1 LTFPGKRRQ
10 FSYTVDLSCHRV
22 NRGFTVKQIPTPQL
36 VRIPDPTL
44 VLIDTLLPK
53 TTTSLESKAIALDS
67 SEAIEPTNNSH
78 ETLWEEFLQL
88 QLKPRT
94 RQEYRKSID
103 YFCRFGLANAARS
116 MAPEQST
123 ANFLSE
129 FLALP
134 KNAAI
139 HLILEWRQHH
149 MNEGKASTTI
159 NLRVSAIK
167 SLVEYANKQGACSFS
182 LGEIKSLKTQRYKD
196 SQAVSADEYRSILE
210 LVDRSTDLGIRDYAI
225 LLMIWD
231 LALSREKV
239 VSLNIW
245 DYLPGRLMMKI
256 KGQFDRQSINL
267 NPQLEEALDHWIA
280 IREGFYFQPKDGS
293 DRADALFLSC
303 NGRRL
308 SGTDIFRILQGYA
321 DIAGVHVSPDR
332 VRHGAATANIASN
345 VSMKESKPI
354 VIYQLKIFILDIHP
368 MIWRRI
374 RVSSNST
381 IADLHYIVQIAMGW
395 TDSHLHRFIINGEE
409 YGISQIGG
417 ISFSKDPYK
426 IQLAD
431 FRLGEKHR
439 FFYEYDM
446 GDYWQH
452 EILVEKILTSKAN
465 NLDPVC
471 ISGKRA
477 CPPEDCGGAER
488 FMAMV
493 QKQKKSSGRAKKR
506 FEEFDEEL
514 VNSRL
519 KQYSMGDPESM
530 LFALTLR

>member
-1 LTFPGKRRQ
+1 M
-10 FSYTVDLSCHRV
+10 
-22 NRGFTVKQIPTPQL
+22 KQIPSPQL
-36 VRIPDPTL
+36 VRIPDPAM
-44 VLIDTLLPK
+44 VPIA
-53 TTTSLESKAIALDS
+53 SLAPKAIDS
-67 SEAIEPTNNSH
+67 LTPEEIDPPNHSQ
-78 ETLWEEFLQL
+78 ETLWGEFLRL
-88 QLKPRT
+88 QQKPRT
-94 RQEYRKSID
+94 RQEYGKSID
-103 YFCRFGLANAARS
+103 YFCRS
-116 MAPEQST
+116 MAPDRSPST
-123 ANFLSE
+123 FLQE
-129 FLALP
+129 FLAST
-134 KNAAI
+134 KQQAI
-139 HLILEWRQHH
+139 HLVLEWRQHLL
-149 MNEGKASTTI
+149 NEGKASATI
-159 NLRVSAIK
+159 NLRISALK
-167 SLVEYANKQGACSFS
+167 SLVEYAGKQDACSFS
-182 LGEIKSLKTQRYKD
+182 LSEIKSLKSQRYKD
-196 SQAVSADEYRSILE
+196 NQGVSVEDYRSILD

-225 LLMIWD
+225 LLLLWD
-231 LALSREKV
+231 FALRREKV
-239 VSLNIW
+239 VSLDIW
-245 DYLPGRLMMKI
+245 DYLPGRLTVND
-256 KGQFDRQSINL
+256 QRRSINL
-267 NPQLEEALDHWIA
+267 SAQLEDALDHWVA
-280 IREGFYFQPKDGS
+280 IREGLYFQPKDGGNR
-293 DRADALFLSC
+293 DDALFLSC

-308 SGTDIFRILQGYA
+308 SGTDVFRILQGYA
-321 DIAGVHVSPDR
+321 DAAGVRVSPDR
-332 VRHGAATANIASN
+332 VRHGAAANIASN
-345 VSMKESKPI
+345 GSMKESKPI
-354 VIYQLKIFILDIHP
+354 VIYQLKISILDIHP

-417 ISFSKDPYK
+417 ISFNKDPYK

-452 EILVEKILTSKAN
+452 EILVEKILTSKSN

-493 QKQKKSSGRAKKR
+493 QKQKTRSARAKKR

-519 KQYSMGDPESM
+519 KQYAMGDPDSM
-530 LFALTLR
+530 LFALTLG

>member
-1 LTFPGKRRQ
+1 M
-10 FSYTVDLSCHRV
+10 
-22 NRGFTVKQIPTPQL
+22 KQIPTPQL
-36 VRIPDPTL
+36 VRIPAPTL
-44 VLIDTLLPK
+44 VPIDPLLPK
-53 TTTSLESKAIALDS
+53 TTTSLES
-67 SEAIEPTNNSH
+67 EAIDPLNQSP
-78 ETLWEEFLQL
+78 ETIWEEFLRL

-116 MAPEQST
+116 MAPEQSP

-139 HLILEWRQHH
+139 HLILEWRQHQ
-149 MNEGKASTTI
+149 MNEGKASATI

-167 SLVEYANKQGACSFS
+167 SLVEYAKKQGACSFS
-182 LGEIKSLKTQRYKD
+182 LSEIKSLKTQRHKD
-196 SQAVSADEYRSILE
+196 SPAVSADDYQSILE

-225 LLMIWD
+225 LLMLWD

-256 KGQFDRQSINL
+256 KGQFDRQSIDL
-267 NPQLEEALDHWIA
+267 NPQLEDALDHWMA

-321 DIAGVHVSPDR
+321 DVAGVHVSPDQI
-332 VRHGAATANIASN
+332 RHSATTAQRTCNSSKN
-345 VSMKESKPI
+345 DPKPI
-354 VIYQLKIFILDIHP
+354 VTFQLKISIQDIHP

-374 RVSSNST
+374 RVSSNCS

-395 TDSHLHRFIINGEE
+395 TDSHLHRFIINGAE
-409 YGISQIGG
+409 YGIAQIGG
-417 ISFSKDPYK
+417 ISFTSDPHK
-426 IQLAD
+426 VRLAD
-431 FRLGEKHR
+431 FGLRENQR
-439 FFYEYDM
+439 FFYEYDF

-452 EILVEKILTSKAN
+452 EILVEKILTSKSN

-471 ISGKRA
+471 IGGKRA

-493 QKQKKSSGRAKKR
+493 QKQKNCSARAKKR
-506 FEEFDEEL
+506 FEEFDKEL

-519 KQYSMGDPESM
+519 KLYAEGDPESM
-530 LFALTLR
+530 LFALTLG

>member
-1 LTFPGKRRQ
+1 
-10 FSYTVDLSCHRV
+10 
-22 NRGFTVKQIPTPQL
+22 
-36 VRIPDPTL
+36 
-44 VLIDTLLPK
+44 
-53 TTTSLESKAIALDS
+53 
-67 SEAIEPTNNSH
+67 
-78 ETLWEEFLQL
+78 
-88 QLKPRT
+88 
-94 RQEYRKSID
+94 
-103 YFCRFGLANAARS
+103 
-116 MAPEQST
+116 
-123 ANFLSE
+123 
-129 FLALP
+129 
-134 KNAAI
+134 
-139 HLILEWRQHH
+139 
-149 MNEGKASTTI
+149 
-159 NLRVSAIK
+159 
-167 SLVEYANKQGACSFS
+167 LVEYAGKQDACSFS
-182 LGEIKSLKTQRYKD
+182 LSEIKSLKSQRYKD
-196 SQAVSADEYRSILE
+196 TQGVSVDDYRSILD

-225 LLMIWD
+225 LLLLWD
-231 LALSREKV
+231 LALRREEV
-239 VSLNIW
+239 VSLDIW
-245 DYLPGRLMMKI
+245 DYSLGRLMVNDQ
-256 KGQFDRQSINL
+256 GRSIDL
-267 NPQLEEALDHWIA
+267 SAQLEDVLDHWMA
-280 IREGFYFQPKDGS
+280 IREGLYFQPKDGGNR
-293 DRADALFLSC
+293 DDALFLSC

-321 DIAGVHVSPDR
+321 EIAGVNVSPDR
-332 VRHGAATANIASN
+332 VRHGAAANIASN
-345 VSMKESKPI
+345 GSMKQSKPI

-381 IADLHYIVQIAMGW
+381 IADLNYIVQIAMGW

-417 ISFSKDPYK
+417 ISFNKDPYK

-452 EILVEKILTSKAN
+452 EILVEKILTSKSN

-493 QKQKKSSGRAKKR
+493 QEQKNRSGRAKKR

-519 KQYSMGDPESM
+519 KLYAVGDPESM
-530 LFALTLR
+530 LFALILG